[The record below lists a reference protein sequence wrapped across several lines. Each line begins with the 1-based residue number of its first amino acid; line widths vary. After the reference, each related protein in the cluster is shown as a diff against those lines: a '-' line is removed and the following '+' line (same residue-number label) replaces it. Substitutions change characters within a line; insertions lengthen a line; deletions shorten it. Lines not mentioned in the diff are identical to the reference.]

1 MDQINSWSNCT
12 LSIGEEVLPKQQN
25 ELHDAMNNYQKL
37 EMKGKGSYGA
47 AYLALQLNTKLQCII
62 KVINISNMNNKQKEN
77 AICEAKIM
85 KDLKHPGI
93 IKYYESFFENDTNL
107 CIVMEY
113 AEKGNLEQMLLE
125 YKQNN
130 EYLNETLIIDWFTQ
144 LCLAVK
150 YLHDQNIIHR
160 DIKTQNIFI
169 TKDNF
174 IKLGDFG
181 IAKEIECKEQLCKT
195 SIGTPYYISPE
206 AFQSKPYNN
215 KSDMWSLGCVLYEMI
230 SLRHA
235 FDAKTI
241 EGLGIKILRGQY
253 PPIPEHYSDE
263 LKNLVTKLLVVD
275 PTKRFNIN
283 DLLKQEILIN
293 GAKKYLDKYTQHTI
307 QAKINTQ
314 SNYNFNV
321 CKLEELRMNLE
332 NQLGLKKLQDYIQQI
347 ENDTLDFNNDLS
359 EKNIKDI
366 ELLIQLEKQIF

>member
-12 LSIGEEVLPKQQN
+12 LSIVEEAQQKQQN
-25 ELHDAMNNYQKL
+25 EFNDTINNYQKL
-37 EMKGKGSYGA
+37 EVKGRGSYGA
-47 AYLALQLNTKLQCII
+47 AYLAIQQNTKLQCII
-62 KVINISNMNNKQKEN
+62 KIIDTSNMNNKQKEN

-85 KDLKHPGI
+85 KDLKHPSI
-93 IKYYESFFENDTNL
+93 IKYYESFFENISNL

-113 AEKGNLEQMLLE
+113 AEKGNLEQTLLE

-130 EYLNETLIIDWFTQ
+130 EYLNETLIVDWFTQ

-206 AFQSKPYNN
+206 AFQSKPYNQ

-230 SLRHA
+230 ALRHA

-253 PPIPEHYSDE
+253 PPIPKHYSEE
-263 LKNLVTKLLVVD
+263 LKKLVTQLLVVD

-283 DLLKQEILIN
+283 DLLQQEILLN
-293 GAKKYLDKYTQHTI
+293 GAKKYLEKYTFY
-307 QAKINTQ
+307 TQ
-314 SNYNFNV
+314 QTKSNAQGHFTA
-321 CKLEELRMNLE
+321 CKLEELRISLE
-332 NQLGLKKLQDYIQQI
+332 NQLGLSKLLDYIQQI
-347 ENDTLDFNNDLS
+347 ENNNLDFNNDLT
-359 EKNIKDI
+359 EKTIKDI
-366 ELLIQLEKQIF
+366 EQLIQLEKQMF